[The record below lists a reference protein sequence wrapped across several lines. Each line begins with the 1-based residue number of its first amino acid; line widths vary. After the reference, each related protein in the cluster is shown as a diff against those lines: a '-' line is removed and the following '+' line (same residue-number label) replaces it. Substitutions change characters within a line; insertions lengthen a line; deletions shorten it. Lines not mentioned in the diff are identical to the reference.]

1 MSRKTSQNG
10 GGTLVLQRLAEKRL
24 EAWRNNPQHRALLI
38 DGARQVGKTYLVRQ
52 FAKSNYSV
60 FLEINFIETPSAKTA
75 FEGDL
80 NPDTLIANLSI
91 YSDKPF
97 VPGKT
102 LIFLDEIQEC
112 PRARTAIKFLVDD
125 GRFDYIESG
134 SLLGVSYKEVPSY
147 PVGYEE
153 HLTMYPLTLQEFYWA
168 NGIRQSVID
177 RVGAALA
184 NLTPVP
190 QVVHQRQMALFPYYM
205 VVGGMPAAVS
215 TFVQTHDLAAVV
227 NVQRDILSLYRQDI
241 GKYAD
246 TGASRM
252 HIKSIF
258 DAIPA
263 QLNKK
268 NKRFILSDLSKTAR
282 MERYAS
288 DFMWLADAGV
298 ALACRNVSGPVY
310 PLKLNE
316 KHSLMKVFLCD
327 VGLLSAV
334 SAGSTAREILQGNIG
349 VNWGSS
355 LENFV
360 AQELTAQGFELFY
373 FDKAKIGEVDFLVQ
387 RGSGIVPI
395 EAKSGKNF
403 TVHAALDKLLTTEE
417 WKLDSAFV
425 LCNGNV
431 EREKKKANIV
441 DLPWY
446 MTMFMKPEELQK

>member
-1 MSRKTSQNG
+1 MK
-10 GGTLVLQRLAEKRL
+10 LQRLAEKRL
-24 EAWRNNPQHRALLI
+24 KAWHNNPQHRALLI

-52 FAKSNYSV
+52 FAKSNYDV
-60 FLEINFIETPSAKTA
+60 FLEINFIETPSAKTV

-80 NPDTLIANLSI
+80 NADTLIANLSI
-91 YSDKPF
+91 YSNKPF

-168 NGIRQSVID
+168 NGIQQSVID
-177 RVGAALA
+177 EVGGAFKELR
-184 NLTPVP
+184 PV
-190 QVVHQRQMALFPYYM
+190 VEVFHQRLMSLFSYYM

-215 TFVQTHDLAAVV
+215 AFVETNDLNAVG

-241 GKYAD
+241 AKYAD
-246 TGASRM
+246 TSVGRM

-258 DAIPA
+258 DAVPS

-268 NKRFILSDLSKTAR
+268 NKRFVLADLSKTAR

-298 ALACRNVSGPVY
+298 VLPCRNVSEPVY

-327 VGLLSAV
+327 VGLLSAA
-334 SAGSTAREILQGNIG
+334 SAGSTALEIMQGNVG

-360 AQELTAQGFELFY
+360 AQELTAQGFDLFY
-373 FDKAKIGEVDFLVQ
+373 FDKAKIGEVDFLMQ
-387 RGSGIVPI
+387 RGSAIVPV
-395 EAKSGKNF
+395 EAKSGKDF
-403 TVHAALDKLLTTEE
+403 AVHAALDKLLAVKE
-417 WKLDSAFV
+417 WKLDSGFV
-425 LCNGNV
+425 LCNSNV
-431 EREKKKANIV
+431 EHEKKNDVVI

-446 MTMFMKPEELQK
+446 MTMFMKPQGF